1 MNRFRLPPMA
11 ALAAALAL
19 ALAAGSAHASDD
31 WFVRAG
37 ATNVNPT
44 SGNGTLAGTLA
55 VDIDSQTTLGFTVG
69 RYLNDHWAVE
79 LLAAAPFSHTASLNG
94 ARSVDFKHLPPTLSL
109 QYYFGKPEST
119 VRPFF
124 GAGLNYTLVFDEQ
137 ERGPVAGTRVDL
149 DNSWG
154 LAAQAGL
161 LWNVSDRWHATADV
175 RWIDIDAD
183 ARLNGASIGT
193 ATVDPLV
200 VSLMIGTSF

>member
-1 MNRFRLPPMA
+1 MNRFHLAPMA
-11 ALAAALAL
+11 ALAAAL

-31 WFVRAG
+31 WFLRAG

-44 SGNGTLAGTLA
+44 SGNGTLAGPLA
-55 VDIDSQTTLGFTVG
+55 LDIDSETTLGFTVG
-69 RYLNDHWAVE
+69 RYLTDNVALEV
-79 LLAAAPFSHTASLNG
+79 LAAAPFSHTATLNG
-94 ARSVDFKHLPPTLSL
+94 ARSVDFKHLPPTVSL
-109 QYYFGKPEST
+109 QYYFGGRDAA
-119 VRPFF
+119 VRPFV

-161 LWNVSDRWHATADV
+161 LWNVSDNWHATADV

-193 ATVDPLV
+193 ANVDPLV
-200 VSLMIGTSF
+200 VSLMLGTTF